1 VNLALKKVG
10 LNTSLKPCAALDKTP
25 SKRQPTVHA
34 ILSVSSLNSELIP
47 MKILSF
53 NEHAAGTQPSVIS
66 IPNDA
71 DPRTVSLDGVTRIDL
86 HFPKFTDGRAY
97 SQAFLLRRRLGF
109 KGEIRATGDVLIDQL
124 VSMARTGFDVAVL
137 REGLDASA
145 AQRQFDRFPAYYQ
158 GSAVDTQPLFAKAV
172 A

>member
-1 VNLALKKVG
+1 MAHATPNQRL
-10 LNTSLKPCAALDKTP
+10 LDT
-25 SKRQPTVHA
+25 R
-34 ILSVSSLNSELIP
+34 LIP

-53 NEHAAGTQPSVIS
+53 KDHSAGADASVIS
-66 IPNDA
+66 MANDA
-71 DPRTVSLDGVTRIDL
+71 DPRSVSLDGVKRIDL

-124 VSMARTGFDVAVL
+124 VSMARTGFNVAVL
-137 REGLDASA
+137 RDGIDASA
-145 AQRQFDRFPAYYQ
+145 AQRQFDRFPAFYQ
-158 GSAVDTQPLFAKAV
+158 GSAIDTQPLFAKGA

>member
-1 VNLALKKVG
+1 
-10 LNTSLKPCAALDKTP
+10 
-25 SKRQPTVHA
+25 
-34 ILSVSSLNSELIP
+34 

-53 NEHAAGTQPSVIS
+53 NDHTPSTDTSVIS
-66 IPNDA
+66 IANDA
-71 DPRTVSLDGVTRIDL
+71 DPRSVSLEGVKRIDL

-137 REGLDASA
+137 RQGLDASA
-145 AQRQFDRFPAYYQ
+145 AQRQFDRFPNFYQ
-158 GSAVDTQPLFAKAV
+158 GSAVDTHPLFAKA
-172 A
+172 AA